1 MLGTVILGIL
11 AGVGAPYA
19 EPHVKKALENV
30 LLSDVPI
37 TPMEMRMFAFSVCLI
52 GAAVLAYLFG
62 EDSALALVVGAAIG
76 VFGPRAIERFKAS
89 RDGDGD

>member
-11 AGVGAPYA
+11 AGVGAQYA

-37 TPMEMRMFAFSVCLI
+37 SAIEMRMFSFSICLI
-52 GAAVLAYLFG
+52 GAAVLAWIFG
-62 EDSALALVVGAAIG
+62 NDSALALVVGAAVG
-76 VFGPRAIERFKAS
+76 VFGPRAIERYKAT
-89 RDGDGD
+89 RNGD